1 MNVDKKHLGTI
12 HTSGSIDEYYHVRTK
27 MNDSFN
33 FKFVMVKN
41 TLNNVKEFEISN
53 EQIPKQIKRSLWKK

>member
-1 MNVDKKHLGTI
+1 MRNTDKKHLGTI

-33 FKFVMVKN
+33 FKFVMVRN
-41 TLNNVKEFEISN
+41 TRSGVREIEISN
-53 EQIPKQIKRSLWKK
+53 DQLPKQIVKSL

>member
-53 EQIPKQIKRSLWKK
+53 EQIPKQIKRSL

>member
-41 TLNNVKEFEISN
+41 TLNNVREFEISN
-53 EQIPKQIKRSLWKK
+53 EQIPKQIKRSL

>member
-41 TLNNVKEFEISN
+41 TLNNVREFEISN
-53 EQIPKQIKRSLWKK
+53 EQIPKQIKRLL

>member
-1 MNVDKKHLGTI
+1 MNTDKKHIGTI

-27 MNDSFN
+27 MNDSVN

-41 TLNNVKEFEISN
+41 TLNSVREFEISN
-53 EQIPKQIKRSLWKK
+53 EQLPKQIKRSL

>member
-12 HTSGSIDEYYHVRTK
+12 HASGSIDEYYHVRTK

-53 EQIPKQIKRSLWKK
+53 EQIPKQIKRSL